1 MNESE
6 KTFEEFIESY
16 LISEEGGWAKATD
29 AGLRSEESRGMN
41 LDIVTL
47 TDFVKSTQPMAWRRF
62 ERMCTINPVR
72 QFYKSFENA
81 VTQDGLISV
90 LRYGFKHRGINFRV
104 CYFKPESELNDLA
117 VENYKKN
124 VCQCIRQWH
133 YSEQNTNSIDMLLA
147 LNGIPVIAIELKNQL
162 TGQSVDDAKKQWAY
176 NRNPKEPVFG
186 FNKRILAYFA
196 CDLYD
201 VCMTTRLDG
210 PMTNFLP
217 FNQGSNGAGRDGGA
231 GNPPNPTGSYVTSYF
246 WENVLQKDNLMDIL
260 QKFISYE
267 KTEKKEVMPDGSTN
281 IKKTEKIIF
290 PRYHQLVVVREL
302 VRHVRENGPGHNYLI
317 QHSAGSGK
325 SNSIAWT
332 AYRMASLHD
341 SNNEAVYDSVIVVTD
356 RRVLDQQLQATISS
370 FDHTLGSVETI
381 DDKKSSKD
389 LLNAINKGKRVIVT
403 TLQKFPVIYEQV
415 QSAVG
420 KHYAIIVDE
429 AHSSQTG
436 QSAMKLKAALADVS
450 DALEEYAELEQK
462 AVDEIEAKDIL
473 VQDMLSQ
480 GKHKNLSFF
489 AFTATPKGKTLEF
502 FGEPQPDGSFHPFHI
517 YSMRQAI
524 EEGFILDVLANYTTY
539 KMCYQIA
546 KSVPDNPDVP
556 TSKAVRTIRRYE
568 ELHPHNLAQ
577 KAAIIVETFRDVTKH
592 KIGGLGKMMVVTAS
606 RLAAVRYYHEIK
618 RYLEQNDYD
627 DIEIMIAFSGSLK
640 DPDDPNSP
648 EYTESSMNVDS
659 NGNRVKES
667 QTKSVFHD
675 EGDILIVA
683 EKYQTGFDEPLLH
696 TMIVDKE
703 LRDVKAVQTL
713 SRLNRTYPGKVD
725 TYVLDFVNDVDRI
738 REAFQQFY
746 QETSLDEEINFDL
759 IYTTQKILRDFK
771 VYTDADI
778 EAVSQI
784 YFDPDVRKANA
795 TQGKISNIL
804 KPVADKYNQ
813 LNQEQRY
820 QFRREVRAFVKWYN
834 YISQI
839 TRMFDKELHKEYIL
853 CSYLAKLL
861 PSDKTQPFDLDNRVK
876 LEYYRLEK
884 TYEGAIELEATPG
897 SWKPTQPKR
906 AGGQKD
912 RLSPLDEI
920 IARINE
926 EFFGDFTDAD
936 RVMVDTLYTKMRQDA
951 KVKKAAKSND
961 RQVYER
967 SIFPG
972 IFDTTAQQ
980 AYMENTEAYEQLF
993 LDAEKYR
1000 IIQQALAERLYRELH
1015 GDSK

>member
-231 GNPPNPTGSYVTSYF
+231 GNLPNPTGSYVTSYF

-290 PRYHQLVVVREL
+290 PRYHQLDVVREL

-489 AFTATPKGKTLEF
+489 AFTATPKGKTLEI

>member
-16 LISEEGGWAKATD
+16 LISEDGGWEKATD

-201 VCMTTRLDG
+201 VYMTTRLDG

-231 GNPPNPTGSYVTSYF
+231 GNPPNPTGGYVTSYF

-290 PRYHQLVVVREL
+290 PRYHQLDVVREL

-473 VQDMLSQ
+473 VQDMLNQ

-489 AFTATPKGKTLEF
+489 AFTATPKGKTLEI

-546 KSVPDNPDVP
+546 KNVPDNPDVP

-861 PSDKTQPFDLDNRVK
+861 PSDKTQTFDLDNRVK

>member
-41 LDIVTL
+41 LDVVTL

-201 VCMTTRLDG
+201 VYMTTRLDG

-231 GNPPNPTGSYVTSYF
+231 GNPPNPTGGYVTSYF

-290 PRYHQLVVVREL
+290 PRYHQLDVVREL

-489 AFTATPKGKTLEF
+489 AFTATPKGKTLEI

-546 KSVPDNPDVP
+546 KNVPDNPDVP

-577 KAAIIVETFRDVTKH
+577 KAAIIVETFGDVTKH

-861 PSDKTQPFDLDNRVK
+861 PSDKTQTFDLDNRVK